1 MKSVQLTPLV
11 LSAFCA
17 CTSSAFAPR
26 PSLVLPS
33 SSVASSLADAGSV
46 TTATVA
52 GPPIEIDPK
61 ECVKLF
67 GRLAEK
73 YIMLDA
79 SGGLCCYSGCSDC
92 EFRLPDGGYI
102 MSEMNAARPKWI
114 PCYEQRSQD
123 GGKEHSSKWS
133 DEIFGE
139 SMGR

>member
-1 MKSVQLTPLV
+1 MKLVKLTPLV
-11 LSAFCA
+11 LSAFYA
-17 CTSSAFAPR
+17 CTSFAFVSR

-33 SSVASSLADAGSV
+33 SSVASSLADTGSV
-46 TTATVA
+46 TTAAVA
-52 GPPIEIDPK
+52 ESSIEIDPK

-79 SGGLCCYSGCSDC
+79 SGGLCCYSACSDC

-102 MSEMNAARPKWI
+102 MSEMSAARPKWI
-114 PCYEQRSQD
+114 PCYEQRSQES
-123 GGKEHSSKWS
+123 GKEHSSKWS

-139 SMGR
+139 AMGR